1 MYDASIMREI
11 TERDSNF
18 YSELAIE
25 KLENLIKSRA
35 ILGLYWAE
43 TTLFGSPY
51 CKDSELWKNQIRIIK
66 NYFES
71 LGYKVTLIYHN
82 DVIIDNF
89 DYFPND
95 ENIDVHIIISWEN

>member
-1 MYDASIMREI
+1 MYDASIMKEI
-11 TERDSNF
+11 TERNSNF

-35 ILGLYWAE
+35 MVGSHWAE

-51 CKDSELWKNQIRIIK
+51 CRDSELWKNQIKTIK
-66 NYFES
+66 GYFES
-71 LGYKVTLIYHN
+71 LGYKVTLRYYN

-89 DYFPND
+89 DFDCFTNH
-95 ENIDVHIIISWEN
+95 ENVKIEISWEN